1 MMGGPGASTGLRPVR
16 AERLPPSG
24 GAKGMAV
31 GICDGRVCIVT
42 GAGRGIGRE
51 HSLMLA
57 EQGAKV
63 VVNDIGGEMDG
74 SGRST
79 GPAQEVVDE
88 IIAAGGEAVANGDDI
103 STWDGAERLI
113 QQAIDHFGRLD
124 VLINNA
130 GILRDRMLTNMS
142 EAEWDDVIRVH
153 LRGTFAPSRA
163 AARYW
168 KDRAKAGD
176 QLSARL
182 VNTTSSS
189 GLLGNVGQTNYGAA
203 KAGIAGF
210 TVIAAMELARYG
222 VTVNAVSPGART
234 RMTDGLMDEP
244 EGDFDPYDPA
254 AISPLVAW
262 LASERSSGVT
272 GQVFA
277 SNGGLLGVYEGWN
290 LGPTA
295 QLDRLWTA
303 EEIDGPVRDL
313 LARSV
318 QNARLPQ
325 LDQV

>member
-1 MMGGPGASTGLRPVR
+1 MTGLCEGRV
-16 AERLPPSG
+16 AVVTGG
-24 GAKGMAV
+24 GA
-31 GICDGRVCIVT
+31 
-42 GAGRGIGRE
+42 GIGRFHALE
-51 HSLMLA
+51 LA
-57 EQGAKV
+57 RQGARV
-63 VVNDIGGEMDG
+63 VVNDPGVSREGAGG
-74 SGRST
+74 ST
-79 GPAQEVVDE
+79 SAADAVVEE
-88 IIAAGGEAVANGDDI
+88 IRALGGEAVADYGDVSDTASADALVATAI
-103 STWDGAERLI
+103 ER
-113 QQAIDHFGRLD
+113 FGRLD
-124 VLINNA
+124 ALVNNA
-130 GILRDRMLTNMS
+130 GIVRDRTLTNMS
-142 EAEWDDVIRVH
+142 DDEWDDVLRVH
-153 LRGTFAPSRA
+153 MRGTFAPSRA

-182 VNTTSSS
+182 INTTSSS

-262 LASERSSGVT
+262 LASESSAGVT

-277 SNGGLLGVYEGWN
+277 SNGGLLGVYEGWH

-295 QLDRLWTA
+295 QLDRLWTV
-303 EEIDGPVRDL
+303 EEIDGSVRDL

-318 QNARLPQ
+318 QNPRLPQ